1 MNRVPEIDLAHTPL
15 SVVELLYG
23 THVAAVMS
31 TELITCSP
39 TTPVR
44 DVQHLMRDNGITGL
58 PVVENKRLLG
68 IISVDD
74 LIQALAANLLDTPAG
89 DHMTT
94 QVVTL
99 DQEMPLS
106 VAISY
111 FNRYTFGRFPVLNS
125 HNQLSGILTVRDIN
139 VAMIR
144 ALMAEVDKLES
155 MVEEQGPDPQLATTR
170 VFTVRRHDFERGG
183 HASTEIKRHLKQHGI
198 HRGDMKRVAIASYEL
213 EMNQVVHSLG
223 GTMSYHVSPTRIEIL
238 AQDRGPGI
246 ADTDKALTEG
256 FTTANEWIKSLG
268 FGAGLGLPNVKR
280 VADEFFI
287 HSSPDVGTTVKATIH
302 LTTSNQEKPST

>member
-1 MNRVPEIDLAHTPL
+1 MKRVPEIDLAHTPL

-23 THVAAVMS
+23 TRVAAVMS
-31 TELITCSP
+31 TELITC
-39 TTPVR
+39 TTDTPMR
-44 DVQHLMRDNGITGL
+44 EVQHLMRDNGITGL
-58 PVVENKRLLG
+58 PVVDDHRLLG

-74 LIQALAANLLDTPAG
+74 LIRALGAERLDCPASE
-89 DHMTT
+89 HMTS

-111 FNRYTFGRFPVLNS
+111 FNRYPFGRFPVLNAK
-125 HNQLSGILTVRDIN
+125 NQLAGILTVRDIN

-155 MVEEQGPDPQLATTR
+155 LVEEQEPDAALSTTR

-183 HASTEIKRHLKQHGI
+183 QASTEIKRHLKKHGV
-198 HRGDMKRVAIASYEL
+198 HRADLKRVAVASYEL
-213 EMNQVVHSLG
+213 EINQVAHSLG
-223 GTMSYHVSPTRIEIL
+223 GTMSYHVTPTCVEIL

-246 ADTDKALTEG
+246 EDTEAALTEG
-256 FTTANEWIKSLG
+256 FTTADEWIKSLG
-268 FGAGLGLPNVKR
+268 FGAGLGLPNVQR
-280 VADEFFI
+280 VADDFFI
-287 HSSPDVGTTVKATIH
+287 HSSTDVGTTVKATIN
-302 LTTSNQEKPST
+302 LTSNPEKTTP